1 MPRSSLA
8 DALKPRPA
16 PLAPSDREPEPDAHR
31 APSRRERKAVTIYPD
46 TAAHRQL
53 RMLALEQS
61 RSVQDLMTEAT
72 NDLFQKLGKARIAD

>member
-1 MPRSSLA
+1 MARSSLA
-8 DALKPRPA
+8 DALKPRQAPPA
-16 PLAPSDREPEPDAHR
+16 PAPEPEPHAHR
-31 APSRRERKAVTIYPD
+31 APSRRGRKAVTIYLD

-72 NDLFQKLGKARIAD
+72 NDLFQKHGKARIAD